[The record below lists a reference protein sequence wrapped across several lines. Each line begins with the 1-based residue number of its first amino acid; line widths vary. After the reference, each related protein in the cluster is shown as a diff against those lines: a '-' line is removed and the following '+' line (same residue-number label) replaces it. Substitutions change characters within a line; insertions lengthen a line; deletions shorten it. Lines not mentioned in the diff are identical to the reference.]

1 VRILAAISGFVERAI
16 ADWREVRLS
25 ELVFGERDLALLAAL
40 ALTGLALVALVLRS
54 VQRRRPGRGSV
65 VLPAVLDTWSRSWLP
80 SVRHLPLV
88 LALAGLPLFAI
99 ALADPATP
107 LSRREVTRPGRRIAL
122 MIDGSSSMLAPFAAR
137 NLTTKD
143 APMEATFF
151 TSVAAAERFVRLR
164 MDGGYRDLLS
174 LIEFADTAYVITP
187 FTTDY
192 DNILLSLS
200 LIGNMGEWE
209 NFPDRG
215 TVIAQAVEQAVSLFR
230 AFDFLDASGN
240 LMVIFS
246 DGEDAEV
253 TESGRNIDDV
263 LSDAVK
269 AKVPVYFVRI
279 SKGNTKLPDAL
290 WQRAIN
296 KTGGRFYTAVDEA
309 AVLRAIREID
319 RAATGTVEAREYA
332 ARLPRFQP
340 YALAAAALWVL
351 AAALRLLAPQFR
363 TFP

>member
-1 VRILAAISGFVERAI
+1 V
-16 ADWREVRLS
+16 
-25 ELVFGERDLALLAAL
+25 
-40 ALTGLALVALVLRS
+40 
-54 VQRRRPGRGSV
+54 
-65 VLPAVLDTWSRSWLP
+65 
-80 SVRHLPLV
+80 
-88 LALAGLPLFAI
+88 
-99 ALADPATP
+99 
-107 LSRREVTRPGRRIAL
+107 VTRPGRRISL
-122 MIDGSSSMLAPFAAR
+122 MIDGSSSMLAPFASR

-164 MDGGYRDLLS
+164 MDGGYRDLVS

-215 TVIAQAVEQAVSLFR
+215 TVIAQAVEQAVALFR
-230 AFDFLDASGN
+230 AFDYLEASGN

-253 TESGRNIDDV
+253 TEAGRNIDDV
-263 LSDAVK
+263 LADAVK

-279 SKGNTKLPDAL
+279 SKGNSKLPDAI
-290 WQRAIN
+290 WQRAIA
-296 KTGGRFYTAVDEA
+296 KTGGRFFTAVDEA

-319 RAATGTVEAREYA
+319 KASAGTVEAREYS
-332 ARLPRFQP
+332 ARLPRFAP
-340 YALAAAALWVL
+340 YALAAVSLWVL
-351 AAALRLLAPQFR
+351 AGALRLLAPQFR

>member
-1 VRILAAISGFVERAI
+1 
-16 ADWREVRLS
+16 
-25 ELVFGERDLALLAAL
+25 
-40 ALTGLALVALVLRS
+40 
-54 VQRRRPGRGSV
+54 
-65 VLPAVLDTWSRSWLP
+65 
-80 SVRHLPLV
+80 
-88 LALAGLPLFAI
+88 
-99 ALADPATP
+99 
-107 LSRREVTRPGRRIAL
+107 

-137 NLTTKD
+137 TLTTKD

-164 MDGGYRDLLS
+164 MDGGYRDLVS

-230 AFDFLDASGN
+230 AFDFLEASGN

-290 WQRAIN
+290 WQRGIA
-296 KTGGRFYTAVDEA
+296 KTGGRFYTAVDEG
-309 AVLRAIREID
+309 AVLRAIRDID
-319 RAATGTVEAREYA
+319 RLSAGTVEVKEYS
-332 ARLPRFQP
+332 ARLPRFAP
-340 YALAAAALWVL
+340 YALAAVTLWTL
-351 AAALRLLAPQFR
+351 AAVLRLVAPQFR